1 MKNSLYL
8 LPLIRQKFLVTA
20 VKHISL
26 CGISVL
32 CFAFV
37 GGLYGKAVSLLLSK
51 YHVNGCNTLINL
63 TSTSVDNVPLKKKWE
78 ELHMVCLCFRYLESC
93 SIPLLKRKCKSS
105 TNTSSSSSEGDKKN
119 QQRLQE
125 IKALGGNGKDPGNCN
140 GKTMICFFLICYCCM
155 FQGFLSFFTLLPH
168 K

>member
-63 TSTSVDNVPLKKKWE
+63 TSTSVDNVPLKK
-78 ELHMVCLCFRYLESC
+78 
-93 SIPLLKRKCKSS
+93 
-105 TNTSSSSSEGDKKN
+105 
-119 QQRLQE
+119 
-125 IKALGGNGKDPGNCN
+125 
-140 GKTMICFFLICYCCM
+140 TMGRASYGMLM
-155 FQGFLSFFTLLPH
+155 FQISRELQYSTTE
-168 K
+168 KEM